1 MKTGYKTD
9 LILCLP
15 ICNYEG
21 EVIGVAQI
29 INKTDGSKEFTQH
42 DVEVCVSRN
51 NPGRAARNLQHT
63 HRACWKQRDIGEKEK
78 LRLSAG
84 SCCLVLV
91 LSI

>member
-42 DVEVCVSRN
+42 DVEVCV
-51 NPGRAARNLQHT
+51 A
-63 HRACWKQRDIGEKEK
+63 K
-78 LRLSAG
+78 
-84 SCCLVLV
+84 
-91 LSI
+91 